1 MDEITIEKIKK
12 EEKAISLVALTVT
25 IIVLLILAGV
35 AITLSIG
42 NNGIISRVTLS
53 VEGNKLASY
62 KEKLELYKA
71 EKIMEDKNFSEESLS
86 AGRNVL
92 EYNTKKES
100 GGTILNIIPELDE
113 KYMDKLEI
121 IKGELL
127 LKSTDKQDIQ
137 VAKIAGIEFNPY
149 KIENGVLESA
159 DTNLE
164 LMTSDGTLTIP
175 SNVTVIGSGAFSGL
189 EGLKKVIIPGTVKE
203 IAPEAFSYNNTL
215 EEVIIMNGLEKIGER
230 AFASSPKITNIVLP
244 ESINDIG
251 KGAFFGASIEEITV
265 PAKVKKIKNLTFS
278 NNYKLSKVILQE
290 GLEEIEGGSFSNC
303 KILDNINIPSTIKT
317 IGRESFGSGCR
328 NLQNIT
334 LNNDLY
340 VYKNGLLMT
349 GDYSEVLDISY
360 KYMENAETFSI
371 PEGVT
376 DFKISL
382 THFGIKT
389 INIPASLISMSEGI
403 LPPTIENVS
412 VTEGNTKF
420 KAVGKQLYNEG
431 TLLLSFTQKEDIKF
445 QDGITKIGANS
456 FIPEKN
462 VKTIVIPESVTS
474 IQSYAFSNID
484 TLENLKIGKGVS
496 YISSAF
502 IHKNYDVNVEI
513 DSSNEKYQIENN
525 VLYSDKKTILIC
537 PLYKINGTFNVIK
550 GVKEIKDLAFYFQDN
565 LTEIK
570 LPNTIET
577 LNDNILLRCSKL
589 EKIEIPSSIKKIGSY
604 CFKECENLNKIII
617 HKKKGEIPNA
627 PWGAPKGER
636 IIKWDE

>member
-1 MDEITIEKIKK
+1 MHRTMKNKQTNERKREKKMDEITIEKIKK

-86 AGRNVL
+86 AGRNAL

-251 KGAFFGASIEEITV
+251 KGAFFGASIE
-265 PAKVKKIKNLTFS
+265 
-278 NNYKLSKVILQE
+278 
-290 GLEEIEGGSFSNC
+290 
-303 KILDNINIPSTIKT
+303 
-317 IGRESFGSGCR
+317 
-328 NLQNIT
+328 
-334 LNNDLY
+334 
-340 VYKNGLLMT
+340 
-349 GDYSEVLDISY
+349 
-360 KYMENAETFSI
+360 
-371 PEGVT
+371 
-376 DFKISL
+376 
-382 THFGIKT
+382 
-389 INIPASLISMSEGI
+389 
-403 LPPTIENVS
+403 
-412 VTEGNTKF
+412 
-420 KAVGKQLYNEG
+420 
-431 TLLLSFTQKEDIKF
+431 
-445 QDGITKIGANS
+445 
-456 FIPEKN
+456 
-462 VKTIVIPESVTS
+462 
-474 IQSYAFSNID
+474 
-484 TLENLKIGKGVS
+484 
-496 YISSAF
+496 
-502 IHKNYDVNVEI
+502 
-513 DSSNEKYQIENN
+513 
-525 VLYSDKKTILIC
+525 
-537 PLYKINGTFNVIK
+537 
-550 GVKEIKDLAFYFQDN
+550 
-565 LTEIK
+565 
-570 LPNTIET
+570 
-577 LNDNILLRCSKL
+577 
-589 EKIEIPSSIKKIGSY
+589 
-604 CFKECENLNKIII
+604 
-617 HKKKGEIPNA
+617 
-627 PWGAPKGER
+627 
-636 IIKWDE
+636 

>member
-1 MDEITIEKIKK
+1 MKNKQTNERKREKKMDEITIEKIKK

-86 AGRNVL
+86 AGRNAL

-159 DTNLE
+159 DPNLE

-251 KGAFFGASIEEITV
+251 KGAFFGASIE
-265 PAKVKKIKNLTFS
+265 
-278 NNYKLSKVILQE
+278 
-290 GLEEIEGGSFSNC
+290 
-303 KILDNINIPSTIKT
+303 
-317 IGRESFGSGCR
+317 
-328 NLQNIT
+328 
-334 LNNDLY
+334 
-340 VYKNGLLMT
+340 
-349 GDYSEVLDISY
+349 
-360 KYMENAETFSI
+360 
-371 PEGVT
+371 
-376 DFKISL
+376 
-382 THFGIKT
+382 
-389 INIPASLISMSEGI
+389 
-403 LPPTIENVS
+403 
-412 VTEGNTKF
+412 
-420 KAVGKQLYNEG
+420 
-431 TLLLSFTQKEDIKF
+431 
-445 QDGITKIGANS
+445 
-456 FIPEKN
+456 
-462 VKTIVIPESVTS
+462 
-474 IQSYAFSNID
+474 
-484 TLENLKIGKGVS
+484 
-496 YISSAF
+496 
-502 IHKNYDVNVEI
+502 
-513 DSSNEKYQIENN
+513 
-525 VLYSDKKTILIC
+525 
-537 PLYKINGTFNVIK
+537 
-550 GVKEIKDLAFYFQDN
+550 
-565 LTEIK
+565 
-570 LPNTIET
+570 
-577 LNDNILLRCSKL
+577 
-589 EKIEIPSSIKKIGSY
+589 
-604 CFKECENLNKIII
+604 
-617 HKKKGEIPNA
+617 
-627 PWGAPKGER
+627 
-636 IIKWDE
+636 

>member
-1 MDEITIEKIKK
+1 MKNKQTNERKREKKMDEITIEKIKK

-35 AITLSIG
+35 AISLSIG

-86 AGRNVL
+86 AGRNAL

-251 KGAFFGASIEEITV
+251 KGAFFGASIE
-265 PAKVKKIKNLTFS
+265 
-278 NNYKLSKVILQE
+278 
-290 GLEEIEGGSFSNC
+290 
-303 KILDNINIPSTIKT
+303 
-317 IGRESFGSGCR
+317 
-328 NLQNIT
+328 
-334 LNNDLY
+334 
-340 VYKNGLLMT
+340 
-349 GDYSEVLDISY
+349 
-360 KYMENAETFSI
+360 
-371 PEGVT
+371 
-376 DFKISL
+376 
-382 THFGIKT
+382 
-389 INIPASLISMSEGI
+389 
-403 LPPTIENVS
+403 
-412 VTEGNTKF
+412 
-420 KAVGKQLYNEG
+420 
-431 TLLLSFTQKEDIKF
+431 
-445 QDGITKIGANS
+445 
-456 FIPEKN
+456 
-462 VKTIVIPESVTS
+462 
-474 IQSYAFSNID
+474 
-484 TLENLKIGKGVS
+484 
-496 YISSAF
+496 
-502 IHKNYDVNVEI
+502 
-513 DSSNEKYQIENN
+513 
-525 VLYSDKKTILIC
+525 
-537 PLYKINGTFNVIK
+537 
-550 GVKEIKDLAFYFQDN
+550 
-565 LTEIK
+565 
-570 LPNTIET
+570 
-577 LNDNILLRCSKL
+577 
-589 EKIEIPSSIKKIGSY
+589 
-604 CFKECENLNKIII
+604 
-617 HKKKGEIPNA
+617 
-627 PWGAPKGER
+627 
-636 IIKWDE
+636 

>member
-1 MDEITIEKIKK
+1 MKNKQTNERKREKKMDEITIEKIKK

-53 VEGNKLASY
+53 AEGNKLASY

-86 AGRNVL
+86 AGRNAL

-137 VAKIAGIEFNPY
+137 VAKIAGIEVNPY

-251 KGAFFGASIEEITV
+251 KGAFFGASIE
-265 PAKVKKIKNLTFS
+265 
-278 NNYKLSKVILQE
+278 
-290 GLEEIEGGSFSNC
+290 
-303 KILDNINIPSTIKT
+303 
-317 IGRESFGSGCR
+317 
-328 NLQNIT
+328 
-334 LNNDLY
+334 
-340 VYKNGLLMT
+340 
-349 GDYSEVLDISY
+349 
-360 KYMENAETFSI
+360 
-371 PEGVT
+371 
-376 DFKISL
+376 
-382 THFGIKT
+382 
-389 INIPASLISMSEGI
+389 
-403 LPPTIENVS
+403 
-412 VTEGNTKF
+412 
-420 KAVGKQLYNEG
+420 
-431 TLLLSFTQKEDIKF
+431 
-445 QDGITKIGANS
+445 
-456 FIPEKN
+456 
-462 VKTIVIPESVTS
+462 
-474 IQSYAFSNID
+474 
-484 TLENLKIGKGVS
+484 
-496 YISSAF
+496 
-502 IHKNYDVNVEI
+502 
-513 DSSNEKYQIENN
+513 
-525 VLYSDKKTILIC
+525 
-537 PLYKINGTFNVIK
+537 
-550 GVKEIKDLAFYFQDN
+550 
-565 LTEIK
+565 
-570 LPNTIET
+570 
-577 LNDNILLRCSKL
+577 
-589 EKIEIPSSIKKIGSY
+589 
-604 CFKECENLNKIII
+604 
-617 HKKKGEIPNA
+617 
-627 PWGAPKGER
+627 
-636 IIKWDE
+636 

>member
-1 MDEITIEKIKK
+1 MHRTMKNKQTNERKREKKMDEITIEKIKK

-53 VEGNKLASY
+53 AEGNKLASY

-86 AGRNVL
+86 AGRNAL

-251 KGAFFGASIEEITV
+251 KGAFFGASIE
-265 PAKVKKIKNLTFS
+265 
-278 NNYKLSKVILQE
+278 
-290 GLEEIEGGSFSNC
+290 
-303 KILDNINIPSTIKT
+303 
-317 IGRESFGSGCR
+317 
-328 NLQNIT
+328 
-334 LNNDLY
+334 
-340 VYKNGLLMT
+340 
-349 GDYSEVLDISY
+349 
-360 KYMENAETFSI
+360 
-371 PEGVT
+371 
-376 DFKISL
+376 
-382 THFGIKT
+382 
-389 INIPASLISMSEGI
+389 
-403 LPPTIENVS
+403 
-412 VTEGNTKF
+412 
-420 KAVGKQLYNEG
+420 
-431 TLLLSFTQKEDIKF
+431 
-445 QDGITKIGANS
+445 
-456 FIPEKN
+456 
-462 VKTIVIPESVTS
+462 
-474 IQSYAFSNID
+474 
-484 TLENLKIGKGVS
+484 
-496 YISSAF
+496 
-502 IHKNYDVNVEI
+502 
-513 DSSNEKYQIENN
+513 
-525 VLYSDKKTILIC
+525 
-537 PLYKINGTFNVIK
+537 
-550 GVKEIKDLAFYFQDN
+550 
-565 LTEIK
+565 
-570 LPNTIET
+570 
-577 LNDNILLRCSKL
+577 
-589 EKIEIPSSIKKIGSY
+589 
-604 CFKECENLNKIII
+604 
-617 HKKKGEIPNA
+617 
-627 PWGAPKGER
+627 
-636 IIKWDE
+636 

>member
-1 MDEITIEKIKK
+1 MKNKQTNERKREKKMDEITIEKIKK

-53 VEGNKLASY
+53 AEGNKLASY

-86 AGRNVL
+86 AGRNAL

-149 KIENGVLESA
+149 KIENGVLKSA

-251 KGAFFGASIEEITV
+251 KGAFFGASIE
-265 PAKVKKIKNLTFS
+265 
-278 NNYKLSKVILQE
+278 
-290 GLEEIEGGSFSNC
+290 
-303 KILDNINIPSTIKT
+303 
-317 IGRESFGSGCR
+317 
-328 NLQNIT
+328 
-334 LNNDLY
+334 
-340 VYKNGLLMT
+340 
-349 GDYSEVLDISY
+349 
-360 KYMENAETFSI
+360 
-371 PEGVT
+371 
-376 DFKISL
+376 
-382 THFGIKT
+382 
-389 INIPASLISMSEGI
+389 
-403 LPPTIENVS
+403 
-412 VTEGNTKF
+412 
-420 KAVGKQLYNEG
+420 
-431 TLLLSFTQKEDIKF
+431 
-445 QDGITKIGANS
+445 
-456 FIPEKN
+456 
-462 VKTIVIPESVTS
+462 
-474 IQSYAFSNID
+474 
-484 TLENLKIGKGVS
+484 
-496 YISSAF
+496 
-502 IHKNYDVNVEI
+502 
-513 DSSNEKYQIENN
+513 
-525 VLYSDKKTILIC
+525 
-537 PLYKINGTFNVIK
+537 
-550 GVKEIKDLAFYFQDN
+550 
-565 LTEIK
+565 
-570 LPNTIET
+570 
-577 LNDNILLRCSKL
+577 
-589 EKIEIPSSIKKIGSY
+589 
-604 CFKECENLNKIII
+604 
-617 HKKKGEIPNA
+617 
-627 PWGAPKGER
+627 
-636 IIKWDE
+636 